1 MGFQLSPSVNV
12 TEIDLTGFI
21 PAVATTG
28 GAFVGQFQWGAV
40 EEYTVIQN
48 KKLLER
54 TFGKP
59 NDVNYRDW
67 FSCANFLD
75 YSNNLNV
82 IRVVDTLVAKNA
94 TVDGTGILIKNETNH
109 SQVYGTPLGDSAVIS
124 AKYPSDLGDSLQIIF
139 MDANTWGTNPA
150 YKVYEDLFDA
160 KPSTSDYIAQ
170 VGGENDELHI
180 VIIDKGGLFTGVPST
195 VLETHAFVSK
205 AKDGRLLDG
214 QASFYGTILNT
225 QSEYVWYMDD
235 PDSSSYAVGGELTAI
250 DVVIGG
256 TDYTSVPTVTIAGD
270 GNSASATAV
279 LASTG
284 HAKAVTIN
292 AGGTGYTVGDTVTL
306 ANGIVL
312 NVDSENA
319 GEIDGVSV
327 TTDVANLTS
336 DAIAVTST
344 GGTGADDATFDV
356 EVGFAVESITVDA
369 GGLDYLI
376 GTTVITVDAPTSG
389 ATATTSFTV
398 STGADFD
405 TDWNTIGT
413 GAKFKSLATNWDK
426 TLSGGANSTVIDEDE
441 LITGWTMFQNSDVVD
456 VSLLILG
463 DAGEGVTPTTHK
475 AVVKHVIDN
484 VANVRKDCIA
494 FFSPKHSDVVNQ
506 TEVQQLQNVVE
517 TREDINT
524 VSSYAFMDSGWKYQ
538 YDVYNDKYRW
548 LPLNADIAG
557 ICASTDLSKDPWW
570 SPAGFTRGQI
580 KNVIKLAYNPNKGSR
595 DELYKRSINPV
606 VSFVGEG
613 VLLYGDRTQLAKPS
627 AFQKLNIRRLFIVL
641 EKAIATSAKYQ
652 LFEFNDTFTRNNF
665 VSQVEPYLR
674 DVVGRRGITDFRV
687 VCDET
692 NNTGEVVDRSEF
704 VADIYIK
711 PANSINFIQLN
722 FVAVRTGV
730 DFEEVVGKF

>member
-12 TEIDLTGFI
+12 SEIDLTGFI

-48 KKLLER
+48 KKLLEQQ
-54 TFGKP
+54 FGKP

-82 IRVVDTLVAKNA
+82 VRVVDSLVAKNA

-109 SQVYGTPLGDSAVIS
+109 SQILGTPLGDAAVIA
-124 AKYPSDLGDSLQIIF
+124 AKYPSDLGNSLQVIF
-139 MDANTWGTNPA
+139 IDSNTWGTDPA
-150 YKVYEDLFDA
+150 YKTYEDLFDA
-160 KPSTSDYIAQ
+160 KPNTSDFVSQI
-170 VGGENDELHI
+170 GGENDEMHI
-180 VIIDKGGLFTGVPST
+180 VVLDKGGLFTGIPNA
-195 VLETHAFVSK
+195 VLETFAFVSK
-205 AKDGRLLDG
+205 ARDGRQLDG
-214 QASFYGTILNT
+214 ENSFYGTILNT
-225 QSEYVWYMDD
+225 KSEYVWYMDD
-235 PDSSSYAVGGELTAI
+235 PDSAEYAVGGEITSIA
-250 DVVIGG
+250 VTVGG
-256 TDYTSVPTVTIAGD
+256 TDYATAPNVAIAGD
-270 GNSASATAV
+270 GTGGAATAV
-279 LASTG
+279 LAATG
-284 HAKAVTIN
+284 HARAVTI
-292 AGGTGYTVGDTVTL
+292 ADAGTGYAVNEVLTL

-312 NVDSENA
+312 TVTAET
-319 GEIDGVSV
+319 GGVIDTFDV
-327 TTDVANLTS
+327 TTDVTTLTA
-336 DAIAVTST
+336 DELAVTST
-344 GGTGADDATFDV
+344 GSTNDDATFDV
-356 EVGFAVESITVDA
+356 EVGFAVDSITVDTA
-369 GGLDYLI
+369 GQDYLV
-376 GTTVITVDAPTSG
+376 GTTVITLDAPASG
-389 ATATTSFTV
+389 DTATATATV
-398 STGADFD
+398 ASGADFD
-405 TDWNTIGT
+405 ADWNTA
-413 GAKFKSLATNWDK
+413 GAGSKYKSLSATFDVSL
-426 TLSGGANSTVIDEDE
+426 TGGVNSATIDENE
-441 LITGWTMFQNSDVVD
+441 LLVGWDMFQNSDVVD

-463 DAGEGVTPTTHK
+463 DGGEGSTPTTHT
-475 AVVKHVIDN
+475 AVVKHVVDN
-484 VANVRKDCIA
+484 IANVRKDCIA
-494 FFSPKHSDVVNQ
+494 FFSPKHADVVNVG
-506 TEVQQLQNVVE
+506 EVDALENIIE
-517 TREDINT
+517 TRNAINT

-538 YDVYNDKYRW
+538 YDVFNDKYRW

-557 ICASTDLSKDPWW
+557 ICAATDLSKDPWW

-613 VLLYGDRTQLAKPS
+613 VLLYGDRTQQTKPS

-641 EKAIATSAKYQ
+641 EKAISTAAKYQ

-665 VSQVEPYLR
+665 INQVEPYLR

-687 VCDET
+687 VCDQT